1 MIRQL
6 ITFQIGEQY
15 LGVDIMAIREIRAWS
30 PTTLLPKVPQHVRGV
45 VNLRGTVLPVI
56 DLSSRLGWGLIEPT
70 QRHVIIVVR
79 IADQLQG
86 LIVDAVNDIV
96 TINGEDLQPPPNM
109 GDGSFGFL
117 EGLVSVDD
125 RMVMVLSLE
134 ALGLDQ
140 DVAALGEAA

>member
-1 MIRQL
+1 
-6 ITFQIGEQY
+6 
-15 LGVDIMAIREIRAWS
+15 
-30 PTTLLPKVPQHVRGV
+30 
-45 VNLRGTVLPVI
+45 VI